1 VKVLKCRDAGFDCD
15 RVVHAETEQE
25 LMAEVAEHVTKDH
38 EIEVTPELVEQI
50 KPLVKEEP
58 IQA

>member
-1 VKVLKCRDAGFDCD
+1 VKVLKCCDAGFDCD
-15 RVVHAETEQE
+15 RVVHAETDQE